1 MRARRVARDSSRD
14 ARAWVCSRAPRGG
27 FVRHCVTRATMSSS
41 TGTPA
46 RNDDDARDGDVGGGR
61 DASASAYA
69 YDRSAYYPP
78 SSRERGD
85 ASLNPFLLRPPT
97 TTTTTLGGEDK
108 VEDVATGTPTPSGG
122 FAVAAGAPVG
132 APRLVVQSATM
143 YDSPPAAGI
152 PVSPGRAGA
161 GVDGG
166 GFGARTTIFAT
177 PRGVFAFA
185 APNFD
190 DPASREAMEREFA
203 RELGTPES
211 ELPADLELFIMARQL
226 SRIVRL
232 FALIDIVMCVL
243 NAISGSSYF
252 AALIL
257 GPLGGFS
264 GAKLY
269 SAPLVVWYLVFCLL
283 TIGLRMWDFIETSDM
298 TLRVL
303 AFIIIMLELYI
314 SRVVVRFYAVLK
326 QIPAEGLVLLRQLD
340 LASRMMP
347 VQPAHY

>member
-1 MRARRVARDSSRD
+1 
-14 ARAWVCSRAPRGG
+14 
-27 FVRHCVTRATMSSS
+27 MSSS

-46 RNDDDARDGDVGGGR
+46 RNGDARDDDDARDDGGR
-61 DASASAYA
+61 DASASASAYA

-78 SSRERGD
+78 SSRESDD
-85 ASLNPFLLRPPT
+85 ASLNPFLLRPPPTRTST
-97 TTTTTLGGEDK
+97 TTRGEDK
-108 VEDVATGTPTPSGG
+108 VEGVAMGTPTPSGG
-122 FAVAAGAPVG
+122 FAVAAG

-177 PRGVFAFA
+177 PRGLFAFA

-190 DPASREAMEREFA
+190 DPASREAMEHEFA

-340 LASRMMP
+340 LASRVMP

>member
-1 MRARRVARDSSRD
+1 
-14 ARAWVCSRAPRGG
+14 
-27 FVRHCVTRATMSSS
+27 MSSS

-46 RNDDDARDGDVGGGR
+46 RNGDDADDARDGGDGGR

-78 SSRERGD
+78 SSRESDG
-85 ASLNPFLLRPPT
+85 SLNPFLLRPPPTRTSAT
-97 TTTTTLGGEDK
+97 TRGEDK
-108 VEDVATGTPTPSGG
+108 VEDVAMGTPTPSGG
-122 FAVAAGAPVG
+122 FAVATGAPMG

-161 GVDGG
+161 MDGG

-177 PRGVFAFA
+177 PRGLFAFA

-340 LASRMMP
+340 LASRVMP

>member
-1 MRARRVARDSSRD
+1 
-14 ARAWVCSRAPRGG
+14 
-27 FVRHCVTRATMSSS
+27 MSSS

-46 RNDDDARDGDVGGGR
+46 RNDDDARDGDVSGGR

-78 SSRERGD
+78 SSRESD
-85 ASLNPFLLRPPT
+85 ASLNPFLLRPPPTRTSAT
-97 TTTTTLGGEDK
+97 TRGEDK
-108 VEDVATGTPTPSGG
+108 VEDVAMGMPTPSGG
-122 FAVAAGAPVG
+122 FAVATGAPVG

-340 LASRMMP
+340 LASRVMP